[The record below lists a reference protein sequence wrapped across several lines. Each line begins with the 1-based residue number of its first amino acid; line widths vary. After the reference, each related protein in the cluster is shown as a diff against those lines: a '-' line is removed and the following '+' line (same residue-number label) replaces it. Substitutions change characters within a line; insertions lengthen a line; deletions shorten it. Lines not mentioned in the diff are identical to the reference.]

1 MEGVSIFS
9 AVVAGLLSFVSPC
22 VLPLIP
28 AYVSYI
34 SGESIEEL
42 RGGEHSSRKVLINSI
57 AFVIGFSI
65 VFVLLG
71 ASATLIGNLLIR
83 NMRIFKIIA
92 GIVMIVFG
100 LHISGV
106 IRINLLNYEKRL
118 KTQKQNTSFVGALL
132 LGFAFSFGWTPCVG
146 PILGAILLQASTAE
160 TLGKGILLLS
170 LYSAGLGIPFVLTAV
185 AINVFFSAFSRI
197 KKYFRAIEIVAGVFL
212 VVMGI
217 LLIMNKGIYIGI

>member
-9 AVVAGLLSFVSPC
+9 AVVAGFLSFVSPC

-118 KTQKQNTSFVGALL
+118 KTQKKNTSFVGALL